1 MQNQKQNQ
9 TKMKMKTVTTVSKT
23 LLGASMVFALAM
35 AASLPLTVQAADQMK
50 GAEHLLHLQGIK
62 TKAEADALKPGD
74 TMAMVCT
81 KCKTVAIQRVTV
93 EKGHIKTVT
102 PGEKHLCTG
111 CNTYIKVVGTGKQAK
126 DEVKHVCEGCGD
138 DSAFCCATKP
148 GSGATKGMEKE
159 KK

>member
-1 MQNQKQNQ
+1 
-9 TKMKMKTVTTVSKT
+9 MKTTNHIPKKLALTCTAVA
-23 LLGASMVFALAM
+23 LGLAAL
-35 AASLPLTVQAADQMK
+35 LPLTARAADQMK

-74 TMAMVCT
+74 TIAMVCT

-138 DSAFCCATKP
+138 ESAFCCATKP

>member
-1 MQNQKQNQ
+1 
-9 TKMKMKTVTTVSKT
+9 MKTNNNLIRKLSLVSG
-23 LLGASMVFALAM
+23 LAIALAV
-35 AASLPLTVQAADQMK
+35 AVGLPRANAADRMK

-62 TKAEADALKPGD
+62 TQAEAEALKPGD
-74 TMAMVCT
+74 TLAMVCT
-81 KCKTVAIQRVTV
+81 KCKTITIERVTV
-93 EKGHIKTVT
+93 EKGHIKHLT

-111 CNTYIKVVGTGKQAK
+111 CNTYLKVVGVGKGSK

-148 GSGATKGMEKE
+148 GSSPTKGMEKD

>member
-1 MQNQKQNQ
+1 
-9 TKMKMKTVTTVSKT
+9 MKTTSHIPKKLALTCAAVA
-23 LLGASMVFALAM
+23 LGLAAL
-35 AASLPLTVQAADQMK
+35 LPLTARAADQMK

-74 TMAMVCT
+74 TIAMVCV

>member
-1 MQNQKQNQ
+1 
-9 TKMKMKTVTTVSKT
+9 MKTNTTPITKIS
-23 LLGASMVFALAM
+23 LSSGLALGLAFAAWLPAHAN
-35 AASLPLTVQAADQMK
+35 AAEQMK
-50 GAEHLLHLQGIK
+50 GAEHLVHLQGIK

-81 KCKTVAIQRVTV
+81 KCKTAIIERVTV
-93 EKGHIKTVT
+93 EKGHIKHLT

-111 CNTYIKVVGTGKQAK
+111 CNSYITVVGTGKQAK
-126 DEVKHVCEGCGD
+126 DEVKHVCEKCGE